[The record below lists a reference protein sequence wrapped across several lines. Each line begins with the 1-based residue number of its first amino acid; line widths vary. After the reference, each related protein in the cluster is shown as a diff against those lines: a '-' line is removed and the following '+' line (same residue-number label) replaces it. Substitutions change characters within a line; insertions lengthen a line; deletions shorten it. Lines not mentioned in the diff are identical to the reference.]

1 MLPCHWSQRAT
12 VAADLVRCY
21 GALGR
26 SIIFCETKRD
36 CNELVASLG
45 EAMRAQPLH
54 GDIPQQQREV
64 LHFFCTAISFPHAS
78 EAAPPHLCLLKKRWL
93 LCFLSACLRVSIC
106 GMLLTAR
113 QIVKCATLNI

>member
-1 MLPCHWSQRAT
+1 MVLPCHWSQRAT

-26 SIIFCETKRD
+26 TIIFCDTKKD

-45 EAMRAQPLH
+45 EGMRAQPLH

-64 LHFFCTAISFPHAS
+64 NSAHPTIHSAQGVPEKMKNILGRGYCTGGTKDYG
-78 EAAPPHLCLLKKRWL
+78 E
-93 LCFLSACLRVSIC
+93 
-106 GMLLTAR
+106 
-113 QIVKCATLNI
+113 